1 MKQKYRITRKHYT
14 LSLLFFG
21 VLIVLFG
28 CANDK
33 SDASTL
39 KKKIVRISHSQAV
52 THPQHLAL
60 LEFEK
65 IIEEELGDK
74 FDVEVYPNEIL
85 GSSTNAIELVQ
96 TGAIDFVVSSTANL
110 ETFDDI
116 YEVFSMPYLFD
127 GEESYYKTMNDEG
140 LIDSI
145 FNATDDAGFRG
156 VTWYTAGTRNFYTNT
171 RIETP
176 EDLKGMRLRVIQSPT
191 NVKMMQAFGAAATPM
206 SFGEVYTAIQQGV
219 IDGAE
224 NNELALTKNKHGEV
238 APYYIYNMHQIIPDV
253 LIGNVRFLDSL
264 TDEEQQIFANALEES
279 NRVELELWDE
289 AVEEAVKEAKEM
301 GVEFIE
307 TDTKIWKEQVV
318 GLQQEILDE
327 NERLVPIYDRIQ
339 EINKEVEGE

>member
-1 MKQKYRITRKHYT
+1 MKQKYRIKRKHYT

-307 TDTKIWKEQVV
+307 TDTKVWKEQVV